1 MPRFAPYGWTRN
13 QLNIYVPIPAGAG
26 AVELVTDFTP
36 GFQGVIEKVEAF
48 VAIVGAGAGA
58 TRLFR
63 IIKGASTV
71 MASKTIAL
79 ADTDTIGERNAFT
92 VVAADAGFGDTD
104 TLTVDTPATGAVAYT
119 AGALNLI
126 IQYRQ
131 RLQRQAD

>member
-1 MPRFAPYGWTRN
+1 MPRFAPYGWVRGKFN
-13 QLNIYVPIPAGAG
+13 LYIPIPAGAG

-36 GFQGVIEKVEAF
+36 GYQGVIEKVEAF

-63 IIKGASTV
+63 VVKGASTV

-79 ADTDTIGERNAFT
+79 ADTDTLGERNAFT
-92 VVAADAGFGDTD
+92 VVAADAGFSDTD

-131 RLQRQAD
+131 RPQRQAD